1 MKGLLKVFSVELA
14 EGFLPPYHREYSASG
29 FSVTKA
35 KCLKVRGYVDGLG
48 DVCFFSP
55 SVLIKTN
62 YYSNTEFT
70 HVDDNKWIG
79 YNEEIKS
86 SNSTNDL
93 PSYVQ
98 FGKKIFPL
106 IKEGDEINVSFSV
119 KGVFGKTTVINRVK
133 IID

>member
-1 MKGLLKVFSVELA
+1 MKGLLKVLSVELVD
-14 EGFLPPYHREYSASG
+14 GFLPPYHREYSASG
-29 FSVTKA
+29 TSVTKA
-35 KCLKVRGYVDGLG
+35 KSLKVKGYIDGLG

-55 SVLIKTN
+55 SVLIKTTYN
-62 YYSNTEFT
+62 LHTEFT

-79 YNEEIKS
+79 YKEEKKT
-86 SNSTNDL
+86 SNSTDAL

-106 IKEGDEINVSFSV
+106 INEGDEINVSFSV
-119 KGVFGKTTVINRVK
+119 KGVFGKTTAINRVK